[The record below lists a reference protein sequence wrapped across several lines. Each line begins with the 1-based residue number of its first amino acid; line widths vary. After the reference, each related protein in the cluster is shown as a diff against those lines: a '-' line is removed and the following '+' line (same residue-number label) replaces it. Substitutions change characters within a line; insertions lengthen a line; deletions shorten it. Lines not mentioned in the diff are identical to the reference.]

1 MKPLALGDMARSHL
15 LRQNS
20 NSVKRQ
26 MTSLQHELISGQ
38 VNDKLRR
45 TGGEAALLASL
56 QRSMSMSKTN
66 QTNAVT
72 ISTFLNAQQE
82 ALNRVSDITKD
93 KAAYLIR
100 PELFSTDDRLSGAVD
115 RADAALRDIT
125 TLLNSSLGGKSIFA
139 GRNSD
144 SPALRDVDGMIS
156 SIVSIIPADA
166 DYQTIDQVVSDWFAP
181 GGAFE
186 LEGYMGGPEKAEA
199 ISLGDG
205 YNLRLDLT
213 ASDTAIRSILAEL
226 TKGAVLKQGLLSDQ
240 PDQQRLLLRNIGAN
254 LFSAASALQLT
265 QEHLGIKQ
273 AYTEEART
281 EADASYTSSQIA
293 LNELLAVDE
302 YDVASRLQDA
312 MARLDKIYLMTA
324 RLSRLSLSEYL

>member
-1 MKPLALGDMARSHL
+1 MKPLALGDMARSHS

-20 NSVKRQ
+20 NTVKRQ
-26 MTSLQHELISGQ
+26 MISLQHELISGQ
-38 VNDKLRR
+38 VNDKMRH
-45 TGGEAALLASL
+45 TGGDAALLNSL
-56 QRSMSMSKTN
+56 QRSISVSKTN
-66 QTNAVT
+66 QTNTVA
-72 ISTFLNAQQE
+72 IGTFLNAQQE

-115 RADAALRDIT
+115 RTDAALRDIT

-144 SPALRDVDGMIS
+144 RAALRDVDGMIS
-156 SIVSIIPADA
+156 SIVSTIPTGA
-166 DYQTIDQVVSDWFAP
+166 DYQTIDQIVSDWFAP
-181 GGAFE
+181 GGTFE
-186 LEGYMGGPEKAEA
+186 LEGYLGGPEKAEV

-213 ASDTAIRSILAEL
+213 ASDTAIRTILAEL

-240 PDQQRLLLRNIGAN
+240 PDQQRLLLSNIGAN

-265 QEHLGIKQ
+265 QERLGIKQ
-273 AYTEEART
+273 AYTEQART
-281 EADASYTSSQIA
+281 EAEASHTSSQIA

>member
-1 MKPLALGDMARSHL
+1 MKPLALGDMARSHA

-26 MTSLQHELISGQ
+26 MTSLQNELISGQ

-45 TGGEAALLASL
+45 TGGEAALLGSL
-56 QRSMSMSKTN
+56 QRSMSMSKAN

-82 ALNRVSDITKD
+82 ALNSVSNIAKD

-139 GRNSD
+139 GSNSD

-166 DYQTIDQVVSDWFAP
+166 DYQTIDQIVSDWFAP
-181 GGAFE
+181 GGTFE

-199 ISLGDG
+199 LSLGDG

-213 ASDTAIRSILAEL
+213 ASDSAIRTVLAEL

-240 PDQQRLLLRNIGAN
+240 PDQQRLLLRNVGAN

-265 QEHLGIKQ
+265 QERLGIKQ
-273 AYTEEART
+273 SYAEEARA
-281 EADASYTSSQIA
+281 EAEASHTSSQIA